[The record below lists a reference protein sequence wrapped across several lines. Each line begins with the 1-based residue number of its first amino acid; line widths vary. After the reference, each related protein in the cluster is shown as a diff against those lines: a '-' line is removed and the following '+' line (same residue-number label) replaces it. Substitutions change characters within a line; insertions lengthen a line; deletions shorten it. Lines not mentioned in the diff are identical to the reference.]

1 MADEEDIIL
10 CAYEVARLK
19 QIQQNKKYLESL
31 GLEKIGGPPQE
42 TPSEDDSKV
51 QPRRKKRK
59 RREVPPVR
67 KVPRRRSARVANRP
81 AVEEENRKEK
91 LAEEDRYEQYKLL
104 VELQNQKGGARLPPR
119 ATYEHTVDR
128 VRSMSEKGLANR
140 IRAIERA
147 NGTYAVL
154 KQRMFAEVLII
165 EGYDKLAKEAEASY
179 KRLKRLRK
187 SK

>member
-42 TPSEDDSKV
+42 TPSEDDSK
-51 QPRRKKRK
+51 
-59 RREVPPVR
+59 
-67 KVPRRRSARVANRP
+67 
-81 AVEEENRKEK
+81 EENRKEK

>member
-67 KVPRRRSARVANRP
+67 KVPRRRSARA
-81 AVEEENRKEK
+81 
-91 LAEEDRYEQYKLL
+91 
-104 VELQNQKGGARLPPR
+104 
-119 ATYEHTVDR
+119 
-128 VRSMSEKGLANR
+128 
-140 IRAIERA
+140 
-147 NGTYAVL
+147 
-154 KQRMFAEVLII
+154 
-165 EGYDKLAKEAEASY
+165 ASW
-179 KRLKRLRK
+179 
-187 SK
+187 SG